1 MSNVVTKFEYLPW
14 FADQLTE
21 MVNRYDA
28 KSFPQSLLITG
39 EQDIGKSIF
48 ANDIAKSILCLDR
61 KNQQVCG
68 KCQSCLWIDK
78 NSHPDLLSIASE
90 EKSNFIKVDQIRQL
104 IQFAQMTSETGRK
117 VIVIHDAHEMNLNA
131 ANALLKTLEEPVNH
145 CYLILVTSYPKKLP
159 ITITSRCQRQ
169 LLSVVGQE
177 DKILNWLKSSGNNT
191 NDEIIHQ
198 VLTLSY
204 GRPILSYQFLSDDVL
219 SIMNELSV
227 LFMRYLQHK
236 SNLNELSDFIVKN
249 WQFAS
254 HLILHWLMRVI
265 RGDSQQGSV
274 MQLLAYHPPAVLFE
288 SYESFVKIVEL
299 SSTSVKQEWMVQ
311 EWLMRL

>member
-1 MSNVVTKFEYLPW
+1 MSNSVTKFEYFPW
-14 FADQLTE
+14 FENQLTK
-21 MVNRYDA
+21 MVNRYDL
-28 KSFPQSLLITG
+28 KTFPQSLLITG

-48 ANDIAKSILCLDR
+48 ANDVTKSILCLDR
-61 KNQQVCG
+61 KGQYPCG

-78 NSHPDLLSIASE
+78 NSHPDLLNIVSE

-117 VIVIHDAHEMNLNA
+117 VIVIHNAHEMNLNA
-131 ANALLKTLEEPVNH
+131 ANALLKTLEEPVNN

-169 LLSVVGQE
+169 LLSVAGQE
-177 DKILNWLKSSGNNT
+177 DVIFNWLKSTSDV
-191 NDEIIHQ
+191 NDESIQQI
-198 VLTLSY
+198 LALSY
-204 GRPILSYQFLSDDVL
+204 GRPILSCQFMSDDVL

-249 WQFAS
+249 WHLSS
-254 HLILHWLMRVI
+254 HLILYWLM
-265 RGDSQQGSV
+265 SV
-274 MQLLAYHPPAVLFE
+274 VKGINVQDNVVQSLAYHAPTMLFE
-288 SYESFVKIVEL
+288 SYESFVKIIEL
-299 SSTSVKQEWMVQ
+299 SSTSMKQEWMIQ
-311 EWLMRL
+311 EWLMKL

>member
-1 MSNVVTKFEYLPW
+1 MSNSVTKFEYLPW
-14 FADQLTE
+14 FENQLTE

-28 KSFPQSLLITG
+28 KKFPQSLLITG

-61 KNQQVCG
+61 KGQYACG
-68 KCQSCLWIDK
+68 QCQSCLWIDK
-78 NSHPDLLSIASE
+78 KSHPDLLSIVSE

-117 VIVIHDAHEMNLNA
+117 IIVIHNAHEMNLNA
-131 ANALLKTLEEPVNH
+131 ANALLKTLEEPVQN

-159 ITITSRCQRQ
+159 ITISSRCQRQ
-169 LLSVVGQE
+169 LLSVAGQNG
-177 DKILNWLKSSGNNT
+177 IIFNWLKST
-191 NDEIIHQ
+191 NDVNDESIQLI
-198 VLTLSY
+198 LALSY
-204 GRPILSYQFLSDDVL
+204 GRPILSHQFLSDDIL

-227 LFMRYLQHK
+227 LFVRYLQHK

-254 HLILHWLMRVI
+254 HILLYWLVNVLK
-265 RGDSQQGSV
+265 GDLLQNSV
-274 MQLLAYHPPAVLFE
+274 AHMLSNQRKDSLYE
-288 SYESFVKIVEL
+288 SYEGLVRIIEL
-299 SSTSVKQEWMVQ
+299 SSTSIKQEWLIQ
-311 EWLMRL
+311 EWLIKL

>member
-21 MVNRYDA
+21 MVNRYDS

-61 KNQQVCG
+61 KNQHACG

-78 NSHPDLLSIASE
+78 NSHPDLLSVTSE

-117 VIVIHDAHEMNLNA
+117 VIVIHNAHEMNLNA

-169 LLSVVGQE
+169 LLSVAGQ
-177 DKILNWLKSSGNNT
+177 DDIIFGWLKSTSDTT
-191 NDEIIHQ
+191 NESIQQI
-198 VLTLSY
+198 LALSY
-204 GRPILSYQFLSDDVL
+204 GRPILSHQFLSDDIL
-219 SIMNELSV
+219 SIVNELSI
-227 LFMRYLQHK
+227 LFVRYLQHK

-265 RGDSQQGSV
+265 KGDSQQDSV
-274 MQLLAYHPPAVLFE
+274 MQSLAYHSPAVLFE

-299 SSTSVKQEWMVQ
+299 SSTSVKQGWMVQ

>member
-1 MSNVVTKFEYLPW
+1 MSQSVTKFEYLPW
-14 FADQLTE
+14 FENQLTE
-21 MVNRYDA
+21 VVNRYDV
-28 KSFPQSLLITG
+28 KTFPQSLLITG

-61 KNQQVCG
+61 KDQHACG

-78 NSHPDLLSIASE
+78 NSHPDFMGIASE

-117 VIVIHDAHEMNLNA
+117 VIVIHNAHEMNLNA
-131 ANALLKTLEEPVNH
+131 ANALLKTLEEPVNN

-169 LLSVVGQE
+169 LLSVAGQE
-177 DKILNWLKSSGNNT
+177 DVIFNWLKSTSDV
-191 NDEIIHQ
+191 NDESVYQI
-198 VLTLSY
+198 LALSY
-204 GRPILSYQFLSDDVL
+204 GRPILSRQFLSEDVL

-227 LFMRYLQHK
+227 LFVRYLQHK

-249 WQFAS
+249 WHFSS
-254 HLILHWLMRVI
+254 HLILYWLM
-265 RGDSQQGSV
+265 SV
-274 MQLLAYHPPAVLFE
+274 VKGINVQDNVVQSLAYHTPTMLFE
-288 SYESFVKIVEL
+288 SYESFVKIIEL
-299 SSTSVKQEWMVQ
+299 SSTSVKQEWMIQ
-311 EWLMRL
+311 EWLMKL

>member
-21 MVNRYDA
+21 MVSRYDG

-39 EQDIGKSIF
+39 EQNIGKSIF

-61 KNQQVCG
+61 KNQHACG

-78 NSHPDLLSIASE
+78 NSHPDLLSVASE

-117 VIVIHDAHEMNLNA
+117 VIVIHNVHEMNLNA
-131 ANALLKTLEEPVNH
+131 ANALLKTLEEPVNN
-145 CYLILVTSYPKKLP
+145 CYLILVTSYPKRLP

-204 GRPILSYQFLSDDVL
+204 GRPILSHQFLSDDIL
-219 SIMNELSV
+219 SIMNELCI
-227 LFMRYLQHK
+227 LFVRYLQHK

-254 HLILHWLMRVI
+254 HLILYWLMRVI
-265 RGDSQQGSV
+265 RGDSQQDSV
-274 MQLLAYHPPAVLFE
+274 MQSLVYHSPIVLFD